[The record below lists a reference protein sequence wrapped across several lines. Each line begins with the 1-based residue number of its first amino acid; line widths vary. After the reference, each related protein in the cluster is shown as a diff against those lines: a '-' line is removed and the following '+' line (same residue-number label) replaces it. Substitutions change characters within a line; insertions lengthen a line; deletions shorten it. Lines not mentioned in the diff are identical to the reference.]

1 MTPVLHTHIIDRSP
15 RSPRRRVALLG
26 TTLLGASG
34 SGAFTVSHPKLEY
47 RKQSSGLTI
56 PNVAAW
62 LRGCVA
68 AWQRGNVT
76 PYVST

>member
-1 MTPVLHTHIIDRSP
+1 
-15 RSPRRRVALLG
+15 
-26 TTLLGASG
+26 
-34 SGAFTVSHPKLEY
+34 VSHPKLEY

-76 PYVST
+76 PYAST